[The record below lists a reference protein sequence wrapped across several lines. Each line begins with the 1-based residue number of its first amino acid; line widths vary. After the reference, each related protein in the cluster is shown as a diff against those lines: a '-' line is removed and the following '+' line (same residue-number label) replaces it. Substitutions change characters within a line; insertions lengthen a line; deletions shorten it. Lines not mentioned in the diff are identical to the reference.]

1 MAATQKLPNRTGI
14 LVRALII
21 LFAGGMV
28 NSAAVFVNPL
38 AQQYGWTTESVAG
51 VITFMATM
59 QTPGHI
65 LSGWMLGKVGAKK
78 TLIIGCVLL
87 GLAFLLSGLVP
98 AGAPWLLYVTFSV
111 FQGLGVG
118 FTYTGATY
126 CATGWY
132 PDKLGLASG
141 LCMAFNGGSATF
153 LAPLVAKLIESAG
166 IISTL
171 YIVGGGILV
180 IGIVSAI
187 GLRTAPAGY
196 IPEGWS
202 RKAASDNEKIKA
214 TQLESL
220 TPGRAFKTRAYW
232 HLFLGYGLFPTMY
245 IICYPR
251 FSVLISDAG
260 FSVTAATLGVSLYSI
275 SNVLSRFLFGALI
288 DKIGYRKV
296 YTLCGALCVAAAL
309 CLMFA
314 NSLFMFYAA
323 YVLLAFGFG
332 PTNSC
337 HPVAVQE
344 TFGSKYA
351 GGIFGICMLGYM
363 VICTII
369 SPRISSALVSAT
381 GDYTA
386 SMIFAII
393 ACVAAVAVY
402 TTIPMPKRRTL
413 AEVEAEEAAGSGKA

>member
-202 RKAASDNEKIKA
+202 RKAASDDEKIKA

>member
-1 MAATQKLPNRTGI
+1 MPATQKLPSRTGI

-21 LFAGGMV
+21 LFVGGMV

-38 AQQYGWTTESVAG
+38 AEQFAWSTESVAG

-65 LSGWMLGKVGAKK
+65 LSGWMLGRVGAKK

-87 GLAFLLSGLVP
+87 GLAFVLSGLVP

-132 PDKLGLASG
+132 PDKRGLASG
-141 LCMAFNGGSATF
+141 LCMALNGGSATF
-153 LAPLVAKLIESAG
+153 LAPLVVKLIDVAG
-166 IISTL
+166 ITP
-171 YIVGGGILV
+171 VQV
-180 IGIVSAI
+180 I
-187 GLRTAPAGY
+187 
-196 IPEGWS
+196 
-202 RKAASDNEKIKA
+202 
-214 TQLESL
+214 
-220 TPGRAFKTRAYW
+220 KTRAYW
-232 HLFLGYGLFPTMY
+232 HLFLGYGLFPTLY

-260 FSVTAATLGVSLYSI
+260 YSVAAATLGVSLYSI

-296 YTLCGALCVAAAL
+296 YTLCGVLCVAAAL

-314 NSLFMFYAA
+314 SSLFMFYAA

-351 GGIFGICMLGYM
+351 GGIFGVCMLGYM
-363 VICTII
+363 LICTII
-369 SPRISSALVSAT
+369 SPRISSALVAST

-413 AEVEAEEAAGSGKA
+413 AEVEAEEASKA

>member
-1 MAATQKLPNRTGI
+1 MAVNQKLPSRTGI

-21 LFAGGMV
+21 LFVGGMV

-38 AQQYGWTTESVAG
+38 AQHYGWTTESVAG

-78 TLIIGCVLL
+78 TLIIGCILL
-87 GLAFLLSGLVP
+87 GAAFAVSGLVP
-98 AGAPWLLYVTFSV
+98 ANAPWLLYISFSV

-132 PDKLGLASG
+132 PDKRGLTSG

-153 LAPLVAKLIESAG
+153 LAPLIAKIIESTG
-166 IISTL
+166 IIATL
-171 YIVGGGILV
+171 YIVGAGV
-180 IGIVSAI
+180 IIIGVVSAI
-187 GLRTAPAGY
+187 GLRTAPSGY
-196 IPEGWS
+196 VPEGWQQ
-202 RKAASDNEKIKA
+202 KVATAAEEEKLKA

-220 TPGRAFKTRAYW
+220 TPAQAFKTRAYW

-260 FSVTAATLGVSLYSI
+260 FSVTAATLGVSLYSA
-275 SNVLSRFLFGALI
+275 SNVISRFLFGALI

-296 YTLCGALCVAAAL
+296 YTLCGVCCVAAAV

-351 GGIFGICMLGYM
+351 GGIFGLCMLGYM
-363 VICTII
+363 VICTLI

-386 SMIFAII
+386 SMIYAIV

-413 AEVEAEEAAGSGKA
+413 AEVEAEEAAKK

>member
-171 YIVGGGILV
+171 YIVGGGILI
-180 IGIVSAI
+180 IGIVSAA

-196 IPEGWS
+196 IPEGWT
-202 RKAASDNEKIKA
+202 RKASSDDEKIKA

-296 YTLCGALCVAAAL
+296 YTLCGVLCVAAAL

>member
-1 MAATQKLPNRTGI
+1 MSTTQKLPSRTGI

-21 LFAGGMV
+21 LFVGGMV

-38 AQQYGWTTESVAG
+38 AEQFSWSTESVAG

-65 LSGWMLGKVGAKK
+65 LSGWMLGRVGAKK

-87 GLAFLLSGLVP
+87 GLAFVLSGLVP

-132 PDKLGLASG
+132 PDKRGLASG
-141 LCMAFNGGSATF
+141 LCMALNGGSATF
-153 LAPLVAKLIESAG
+153 LAPLVVKLID
-166 IISTL
+166 
-171 YIVGGGILV
+171 V
-180 IGIVSAI
+180 
-187 GLRTAPAGY
+187 AGY
-196 IPEGWS
+196 
-202 RKAASDNEKIKA
+202 
-214 TQLESL
+214 
-220 TPGRAFKTRAYW
+220 
-232 HLFLGYGLFPTMY
+232 
-245 IICYPR
+245 
-251 FSVLISDAG
+251 SVA
-260 FSVTAATLGVSLYSI
+260 AATLGVSLYSI

-288 DKIGYRKV
+288 DKTGYRKV
-296 YTLCGALCVAAAL
+296 YTLCGVLCVAAAV

-337 HPVAVQE
+337 RPVAVQE

-351 GGIFGICMLGYM
+351 GGIFGVCMLGYM
-363 VICTII
+363 LICTII
-369 SPRISSALVSAT
+369 SPRISSALVAST

-386 SMIFAII
+386 SMIYAII

-413 AEVEAEEAAGSGKA
+413 AEVGAEEASKA

>member
-1 MAATQKLPNRTGI
+1 MAATQKLPSRTGI
-14 LVRALII
+14 LIRTLII
-21 LFAGGMV
+21 LFVGGMV

-38 AQQYGWTTESVAG
+38 AQQYAWSTESVAG

-98 AGAPWLLYVTFSV
+98 ADSPWLLYLTFSV
-111 FQGLGVG
+111 LQGLGVG

-132 PDKLGLASG
+132 PDKLGLAAG

-153 LAPLVAKLIESAG
+153 LAPLVGKLIQAAG

-196 IPEGWS
+196 IPEGWTK
-202 RKAASDNEKIKA
+202 KASTAGNDKIKA
-214 TQLESL
+214 AQLESL
-220 TPGRAFKTRAYW
+220 TPSQVVRTRAYW
-232 HLFLGYGLFPTMY
+232 HLFLGMGLFPTLY

-251 FSVLISDAG
+251 FAVLISDAG
-260 FSVTAATLGVSLYSI
+260 YSAAAATLGISLYSI
-275 SNVLSRFLFGALI
+275 SNVVSRLIFGALI

-296 YTLCGALCVAAAL
+296 YTLCGALCIGSAV

-323 YVLLAFGFG
+323 YILLAFGFG

-337 HPVAVQE
+337 HPVAIQS
-344 TFGSKYA
+344 TFGPKYA
-351 GGIFGICMLGYM
+351 GGIFGLCMLGYM
-363 VICTII
+363 LICTII
-369 SPRISSALVSAT
+369 SPRISSAMVAST
-381 GDYTA
+381 GSYTA
-386 SMIFAII
+386 SMIFAIV

-402 TTIPMPKRRTL
+402 TTIPMPKRRSL
-413 AEVEAEEAAGSGKA
+413 AEVEAEEASKK

>member
-1 MAATQKLPNRTGI
+1 MTATQKLPNRTGV

-21 LFAGGMV
+21 LFVGGIL

-38 AQQYGWTTESVAG
+38 ALHYGWTTESVAG
-51 VITFMATM
+51 VITFMATL
-59 QTPGHI
+59 QTPGHV

-87 GLAFLLSGLVP
+87 GAAFATSGLVP
-98 AGAPWLLYVTFSV
+98 ENSPWMLYITFSV

-118 FTYTGATY
+118 FIYTGATY

-132 PDKLGLASG
+132 PDKRGLASG

-153 LAPLVAKLIESAG
+153 FAPMIAKLIEAVG
-166 IISTL
+166 IIITL
-171 YIVGGGILV
+171 YIVGVGIII

-187 GLRTAPAGY
+187 GLQTAPSGY
-196 IPEGWS
+196 IPEGWE
-202 RKAASDNEKIKA
+202 RKASSAAEEAKIKA
-214 TQLESL
+214 TQLEDL
-220 TPGRAFKTRAYW
+220 TPGQIIKTRAYW
-232 HLFLGYGLFPTMY
+232 HFFLGFGLFPTLY

-260 FSVTAATLGVSLYSI
+260 FSDTAATLGISIYSI
-275 SNVLSRFLFGALI
+275 SNVLSRIIFGSLI

-296 YTLCGALCVAAAL
+296 YTICGVSCVASAV

-332 PTNSC
+332 PTNTC
-337 HPVAVQE
+337 HPVAISE
-344 TFGSKYA
+344 TFGPKYA
-351 GGIFGICMLGYM
+351 GGIFGVCMLGYM
-363 VICTII
+363 LICTII
-369 SPRISSALVSAT
+369 SPWVSSILVSAT
-381 GDYTA
+381 SSYTA
-386 SMIFAII
+386 SMIYAIV
-393 ACVAAVAVY
+393 ACMAAVAVY
-402 TTIPMPKRRTL
+402 TTIPLPKRRTL
-413 AEVEAEEAAGSGKA
+413 AQIEAEEATKE

>member
-1 MAATQKLPNRTGI
+1 MATTQKLPSRTGI

-21 LFAGGMV
+21 LFVGGMV

-38 AQQYGWTTESVAG
+38 AEQFAWSTESVAG

-65 LSGWMLGKVGAKK
+65 LSGWMLGRVGAKK

-87 GLAFLLSGLVP
+87 GLAFVLSGLVP

-132 PDKLGLASG
+132 PDKRGLASG
-141 LCMAFNGGSATF
+141 LCMALNGGSATF
-153 LAPLVAKLIESAG
+153 LAPLVVKLIDVAG
-166 IISTL
+166 ITAAL
-171 YIVGGGILV
+171 YIIGAGVIV

-187 GLRTAPAGY
+187 GLRTAPSGY
-196 IPEGWS
+196 IPEGWKQ
-202 RKAASDNEKIKA
+202 KAAADDSKVKA

-220 TPGRAFKTRAYW
+220 TPAQVIKTRACW
-232 HLFLGYGLFPTMY
+232 HLFLGYGLFPTLY

-260 FSVTAATLGVSLYSI
+260 YS
-275 SNVLSRFLFGALI
+275 
-288 DKIGYRKV
+288 
-296 YTLCGALCVAAAL
+296 VAAAV

-344 TFGSKYA
+344 IFGSKYA
-351 GGIFGICMLGYM
+351 GGIFGVCMLGYM
-363 VICTII
+363 LICTII
-369 SPRISSALVSAT
+369 SPRISSALVAST

-386 SMIFAII
+386 SMIYAII

-413 AEVEAEEAAGSGKA
+413 AEVEAEEASKA